1 MTPEPSGRFAP
12 TRWTRVMAA
21 RGRDAEGVRALS
33 DLCADY
39 YEPVHAFVRESTD
52 DAGAARDL
60 THDFFARLLTHP
72 SLDGADPERG
82 KFRSYLLGAVKHF
95 LRDEWQKRQAARR
108 GSGEMPASLDAT
120 DEAAHLADER
130 SFPSDALFDREW
142 AIALV
147 NRVLEDLEQE
157 CLEDGHGD
165 LFQVL
170 KPWLTGN
177 IDASQAEVAAT
188 LEISE
193 GAVKVAIHRLRKRYR
208 EFVAAELG
216 HTLMDPTEAAEEMQ
230 HLIRAL
236 GSV

>member
-1 MTPEPSGRFAP
+1 MSTEPSGRFAP

-21 RGRDAEGVRALS
+21 RASDPEGVKALS

-39 YEPVHAFVRESTD
+39 YEPVHAFILQSSGNPET
-52 DAGAARDL
+52 ARDL
-60 THDFFARLLTHP
+60 THDFFARLLSRP
-72 SLDGADPERG
+72 SLGGVDPARG

-95 LRDEWQKRQAARR
+95 LHDDWEKRQAQRR
-108 GSGEMPASLDAT
+108 GAGEDLIPLEDLSM
-120 DEAAHLADER
+120 ADEVT
-130 SFPSDALFDREW
+130 FPSDAIFDREW

-147 NRVLEDLEQE
+147 NRALDDLEDE
-157 CLEDGHGD
+157 CEEDGRGD
-165 LFQVL
+165 LFDAL

-177 IDASQAEVAAT
+177 IDASQAEIATT

-208 EFVAAELG
+208 EMVSAQLS
-216 HTLMDPTEAAEEMQ
+216 HTLMDPHEAADEMQ

-236 GSV
+236 GAAAAS